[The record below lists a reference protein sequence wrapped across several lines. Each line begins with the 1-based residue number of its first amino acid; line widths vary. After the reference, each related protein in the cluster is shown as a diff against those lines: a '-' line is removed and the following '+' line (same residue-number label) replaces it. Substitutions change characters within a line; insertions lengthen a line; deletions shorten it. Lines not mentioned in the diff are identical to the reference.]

1 MPIRILLSFV
11 FTFLFLNGFSQR
23 VLVIDTLVNQ
33 QDLLE
38 YAYHYT
44 DTSGSLSPESF
55 NKVQWEE
62 YAKVPSFLPSN
73 YSHWLRYKLRNDYD
87 IEVQKVFFIPYHHIH
102 KVDVYLVSD
111 SETLCYKK
119 TGIMR
124 SFDNK
129 ERKIIG
135 YPFTLNLQPHSTYTV
150 YAKYYQGYR
159 PLRATSYLLSIK
171 RVEQI
176 SYNSNGLLWFW
187 RGIYVFAL
195 VISLLLYWFL
205 GVRMFLYYFFF
216 NLGVSLFMFAHIGDL
231 FLLFNADITDISSA
245 IDYTGAFLIL
255 LFLPEFLNTLSPIK
269 DKNRFAW
276 KWMKYLTYG
285 MIPFVVASYI
295 PFVRLSAF
303 TLIIHNYIMIV
314 SGLIYV
320 LFLFYLV
327 KNVIYKERNAIP
339 LFLIYFLYIMSAF
352 FDIILPNMG
361 FAEDAPFVYRNL
373 LVGSFIEVFSF
384 MYLMAME
391 TLNVYKHR
399 SQLIETQKA
408 HQKEIIYAMVNSQ
421 EAERNRT
428 GRELHDLIGANMA
441 IIKQRNSN
449 KDSELYS
456 LVTKTLNAVR
466 NLSHGLVTP
475 MVNDDEFVDEMKQ
488 MAHLCSTEQMQV
500 HIYFHK
506 WPNINNKKKT
516 THLYRIGQELLQN
529 AAKHSQAQNVHFQ
542 FIGHGNN
549 SVGIYYED
557 DGVGFDIEKIQKGL
571 GLKNIIN
578 RVEILNGEI
587 IIESKG
593 KGRGTVVNIE
603 IEVI

>member
-1 MPIRILLSFV
+1 MPMRTLLSFI
-11 FTFLFLNGFSQR
+11 FTFIVFNAFSQK
-23 VLVIDTLVNQ
+23 VLVVDTLNNQ
-33 QDLLE
+33 QDLRE

-44 DTSGSLSPESF
+44 DTLGNLSPENF
-55 NKVQWEE
+55 EKVQWEE

-73 YSHWLRYKLRNDYD
+73 YSHWLRYKIRNDYNTK
-87 IEVQKVFFIPYHHIH
+87 VQKVFFIPYHHIH
-102 KVDVYLVSD
+102 EVEVYLVSD
-111 SETLCYKK
+111 SEMRAFKK
-119 TGIMR
+119 TGVMR
-124 SFDNK
+124 NFNNK

-135 YPFTLNLQPHSTYTV
+135 YPFTLDLQPHTTYTV
-150 YAKYYQGYR
+150 FVKYYQRYR
-159 PLRATSYLLSIK
+159 PLRATSYLLSTK
-171 RVEQI
+171 RAEQI

-216 NLGVSLFMFAHIGDL
+216 NLGVSLFMFAHIGDF
-231 FLLFNADITDISSA
+231 FLLFNVDTTDISSA
-245 IDYTGAFLIL
+245 IDYTGALLIL

-269 DKNRFAW
+269 DKNALLW

-285 MIPFVVASYI
+285 MIPFVLASYF
-295 PFVRLSAF
+295 PFVRLSVF
-303 TLIIHNYIMIV
+303 TLYIHNYIMIV
-314 SGLIYV
+314 SGLIYL
-320 LFLFYLV
+320 LFLFYLI
-327 KNVIYKERNAIP
+327 KNVVYKERNAIP

-361 FAEDAPFVYRNL
+361 FVEDAPFVYRNL

-391 TLNVYKHR
+391 TLNVYRHR

-408 HQKEIIYAMVNSQ
+408 HQKEIIYTMVNSQ

-441 IIKQRNSN
+441 IIKQRISD
-449 KDSELYS
+449 KDSDLYS

-475 MVNDDEFVDEMKQ
+475 MVNDDEFIDEMKQ
-488 MAHLCSTEQMQV
+488 MAHLCSSEQMQV
-500 HIYFHK
+500 HMYFHE
-506 WPNINNKKKT
+506 WPSINNKKKT

-529 AAKHSQAQNVHFQ
+529 ASKHSQAKNVHFQ
-542 FIGHGNN
+542 FIGQGNN

-557 DGVGFDIEKIQKGL
+557 DGIGFDIEKTQKGL

-587 IIESKG
+587 FIESKG
-593 KGRGTVVNIE
+593 EGSGTIINIE
-603 IEVI
+603 IEAI